1 MGTSSYKKV
10 RVRNVPSL
18 QVNTSTIKIFEYKER
33 LVMSIRIVIDSTSDL
48 TQDIIEK
55 HNIKMVPL
63 TVNFEDGSFLDKVEL
78 SSSDF
83 FEKLS
88 AAEKLPTTTLVSPG
102 AFVEAFSEILAEG
115 DQVLGIFLA
124 SELSGTY
131 DSARM
136 AKEMIASDNIHIID
150 SRSVCLGS
158 FALILE
164 AIKLVNE
171 NKSIEE
177 IVNELEKLKSK
188 VVAVA
193 ALDTLKY
200 LEKGGR
206 LSKGQAVVGS
216 LLNIKPIIEI
226 KDGKLNVIEK
236 IRGRNKTIKWFD
248 KWIEKNNYNLSD
260 KTVLLFHGNSIEQLK
275 VLRERIEE
283 KYNIK
288 NIIEQEVGPVI
299 GTHSGP
305 GVLGIGFLNK

>member
-1 MGTSSYKKV
+1 
-10 RVRNVPSL
+10 
-18 QVNTSTIKIFEYKER
+18 
-33 LVMSIRIVIDSTSDL
+33 MSIRIVIDSTSDV

-55 HNIKMVPL
+55 YNIKMVPL
-63 TVNFEDGSFLDKVEL
+63 TVNFEDGSYLDKVEL
-78 SSSDF
+78 SSSEF
-83 FEKLS
+83 FKKLS
-88 AAEKLPTTTLVSPG
+88 LAEKLPTTTLVSPG
-102 AFVEAFSEILAEG
+102 AFVEAFNEILAEG

-124 SELSGTY
+124 SELSGTC

-136 AKEMIASDNIHIID
+136 AKEMIGSDHIHIID
-150 SRSVCLGS
+150 SKSVCLGS

-171 NKSIEE
+171 DKTIEE
-177 IVNELEKLKSK
+177 VVSELEKVKGNI
-188 VVAVA
+188 VAVA

-236 IRGRNKTIKWFD
+236 IRGKNKTIKWFD
-248 KWIEKNNYNLSD
+248 KWIEKNNYDLSD
-260 KTVLLFHGNSIEQLK
+260 KTVLLFHGDALDQLK
-275 VLRERIEE
+275 ALRETIEK

-288 NIIEQEVGPVI
+288 NIIEQEIGPVI
-299 GTHSGP
+299 GTHAGP